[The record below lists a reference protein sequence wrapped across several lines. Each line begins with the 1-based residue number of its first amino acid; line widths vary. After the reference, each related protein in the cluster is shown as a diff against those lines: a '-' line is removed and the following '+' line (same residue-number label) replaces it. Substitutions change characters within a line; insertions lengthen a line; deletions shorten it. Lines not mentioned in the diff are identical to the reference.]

1 MGKSLV
7 KSAIGSLF
15 VWLLLLATQALAQNP
30 QNTKPPDQS
39 EEVVRVYSDLVQT
52 DVMVFNKEG
61 RFVNGLKREDFELKI
76 DGQVR
81 PIEFFERVTAGSGNE
96 EFQLSAARGSS
107 FSTNKANPIGPVPLD
122 RGRTILFY
130 VDDLHLGAGSL
141 VTTRKLITQFIEKEM
156 GQNDEAAITSASGQ
170 IGFLQQ
176 LTDQKFVLR
185 AALERL
191 KAHPYSARDSN
202 RPPMTE
208 YQALLIDRRD
218 PDVIAYFVEEFLKIS
233 PRIPRDLAE
242 SMVNNRAQGI
252 LNQAGPVTTHTLIG
266 LEDLIRSSSKL
277 PGRKLVFFISDG
289 FLLDSRNSDNSLDR
303 LRRITSAAA
312 RSGVVIY
319 SMDARGLVV
328 SLSDASTGAAFDL
341 SGRLDRASRG
351 ELFATQDA
359 LNALARDTGGKPTF
373 NTNALEPGL
382 ARALKE
388 TSVYYLLAWKPEHE
402 TQKTS
407 KFRRIEVSVTNGR
420 DLVVQVRRGF
430 FDIEPSPP
438 VSKQNEQK
446 NAATPKT
453 PEAELAQALGSPFPE
468 HGLPLSLK
476 LRYMNTPEKGA
487 ILSASMEVL
496 AEFVTFGLENG
507 KNQAL
512 IDVAV
517 SFYDDRGKPG
527 AKFKDRITITAP
539 SGEGAKNYRRNIP
552 YNSPVDSLP
561 PGFYQVRVA
570 ARDQHSGRVGSAQAW
585 IEVPDLKNGQLAMS
599 SLLLGERQESAAATT
614 PAGNQDGPTANGI
627 SVDHRFSSRSYLQFL
642 LFVYNATI
650 AAANAKPDL
659 VAQVQIMRDNQP
671 VITTPLQK
679 IEPPTTADLARLPYA
694 AEVPLSQLSPGL
706 YLLQVNVIDRVSKR
720 STTQQTRFEVY

>member
-7 KSAIGSLF
+7 KSAIGSLL
-15 VWLLLLATQALAQNP
+15 VWLLPLAAQALAQNP
-30 QNTKPPDQS
+30 QNTKPPEQS
-39 EEVVRVYSDLVQT
+39 EEVVRVYTDLVQT
-52 DVMVFNKEG
+52 DVMVFNKDG

-96 EFQLSAARGSS
+96 ESQLSAARGSS
-107 FSTNKANPIGPVPLD
+107 ISTNKANPVGPAPLD
-122 RGRTILFY
+122 RGRTIFFY
-130 VDDLHLGAGSL
+130 VDDLHLGVGSL
-141 VTTRKLITQFIEKEM
+141 VATRKLITHFIEKEM

-191 KAHPYSARDSN
+191 KSHPYSARDSD

-208 YQALLIDRRD
+208 YQAILINRHDR
-218 PDVIAYFVEEFLKIS
+218 DVFEYFVEEVLKIN
-233 PRIPRDLAE
+233 PRIPRDMAE
-242 SMVNNRAQGI
+242 IMVNNRAQGI
-252 LNQAGPVTTHTLIG
+252 LNQAGPVTIRTLSG
-266 LEDLIRSSSKL
+266 LDGLIRSSSEL
-277 PGRKLVFFISDG
+277 PGRKLVFFISEG
-289 FLLDSRNSDNSLDR
+289 FFLDNRTSDNSLNR
-303 LRRITSAAA
+303 VQRITSAAA

-319 SMDARGLVV
+319 SMDARGLFA
-328 SLSDASTGAAFDL
+328 SLSDATNPPAFDL
-341 SGRLDRASRG
+341 SGRLDRATSG

-359 LNALARDTGGKPTF
+359 LNALAKDTGGKPIF

-388 TSVYYLLAWKPEHE
+388 TSVYYLLAWKPEPE
-402 TQKTS
+402 KQKTS
-407 KFRRIEVSVTNGR
+407 RFRRIEVSVTNRR

-430 FDIEPSPP
+430 FDIEPSP

-446 NAATPKT
+446 NAAKPKT
-453 PEAELAQALGSPFPE
+453 PEAELAQALGSPYPE

-476 LRYMNTPEKGA
+476 LRYMNTREKGA

-512 IDVAV
+512 VDVVA
-517 SFYDDRGKPG
+517 SFYDDRGQPG
-527 AKFKDRITITAP
+527 AKFKDRITITVP
-539 SGEGAKNYRRNIP
+539 SEEAAKNYRRNIA
-552 YNSPVDSLP
+552 YNSPVDFLP
-561 PGFYQVRVA
+561 PGLYQVRVA

-585 IEVPDLKNGQLAMS
+585 IEIPDLKNGQLALS
-599 SLLLGERQESAAATT
+599 SLLLGERPESAAATT
-614 PAGNQDGPTANGI
+614 PTGNPNGPTANGI
-627 SVDHRFSSRSYLQFL
+627 SVDHRFSKGSYLQFL

-659 VAQVQIMRDNQP
+659 VGQVQIMRDNQP
-671 VITTPLQK
+671 VITTTLKK
-679 IEPPTTADLARLPYA
+679 IEPPTTADVARLPYA

-720 STTQQTRFEVY
+720 STSQQTRFEVY